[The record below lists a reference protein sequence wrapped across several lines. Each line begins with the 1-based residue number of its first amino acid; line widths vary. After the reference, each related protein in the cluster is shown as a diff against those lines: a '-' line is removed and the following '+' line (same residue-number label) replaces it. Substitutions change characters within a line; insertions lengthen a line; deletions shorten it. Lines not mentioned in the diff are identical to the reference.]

1 MLVQH
6 RPIVWLSSLQAQF
19 AAPSCFSHPPS
30 AHCEHELHNLQPDP
44 PHQVLPSDEPFRF
57 NNFHV
62 NQIPKYLS
70 MNQPPQSQ
78 E

>member
-6 RPIVWLSSLQAQF
+6 GHSLAQLP
-19 AAPSCFSHPPS
+19 AGPVCCTQVFSHPPS
-30 AHCEHELHNLQPDP
+30 AHCEHELHDLQPDP